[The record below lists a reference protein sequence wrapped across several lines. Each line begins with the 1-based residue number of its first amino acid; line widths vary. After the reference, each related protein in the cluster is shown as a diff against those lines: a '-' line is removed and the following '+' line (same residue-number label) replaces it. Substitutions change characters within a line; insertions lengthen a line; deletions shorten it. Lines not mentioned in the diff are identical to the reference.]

1 MATETQAHVTNHRA
15 LPRSKAL
22 RGPFTPGTDEVCR
35 TRRRASRSMTRARL
49 ISPSSVCTRANADTS
64 IWPPHCPSPASRR
77 RAARARLYAACHGRF
92 PAAEAASGLQFRI
105 SRVVGLV
112 NQLANQAKKREN
124 ETRWQQ
130 KRNASVASH
139 RSAPCGIALRGP
151 FTPGT
156 DEVCRSRRVVSRR
169 VRRALFLSLPAV
181 CTRPKNIT
189 RIRSPRSIFCAIS
202 SRRTSHEYASG
213 MPRAICGGG
222 SSLGIA
228 ASDICPILP
237 FFQSSNADKE

>member
-1 MATETQAHVTNHRA
+1 MPPEPARYAA
-15 LPRSKAL
+15 LGA
-22 RGPFTPGTDEVCR
+22 
-35 TRRRASRSMTRARL
+35 RASRSVPRARL

-92 PAAEAASGLQFRI
+92 PAAEAASGLQFCI

-112 NQLANQAKKREN
+112 NQLANQAKKWEN

-156 DEVCRSRRVVSRR
+156 DEVCRT
-169 VRRALFLSLPAV
+169 RRARKPERAPRPINIPEQRMHTSKCCHKHLAAALPQSGE
-181 CTRPKNIT
+181 P
-189 RIRSPRSIFCAIS
+189 PPCA
-202 SRRTSHEYASG
+202 SRAAICC
-213 MPRAICGGG
+213 MPRVIPGGG
-222 SSLGIA
+222 SSLGLQRA
-228 ASDICPILP
+228 ASAVSLR
-237 FFQSSNADKE
+237 

>member
-1 MATETQAHVTNHRA
+1 MIQHRISRAAASVANHRA
-15 LPRSKAL
+15 APRSKAL
-22 RGPFTPGTDEVCR
+22 RGQFTPGTGKLCR
-35 TRRRASRSMTRARL
+35 TRRLVSRSVPLARL

-124 ETRWQQ
+124 DARWQQ
-130 KRNASVASH
+130 KRHASVASH

-156 DEVCRSRRVVSRR
+156 DEVCRT
-169 VRRALFLSLPAV
+169 RRARKPERAP
-181 CTRPKNIT
+181 RPINIPEQ
-189 RIRSPRSIFCAIS
+189 RMH
-202 SRRTSHEYASG
+202 TSK
-213 MPRAICGGG
+213 C
-222 SSLGIA
+222 
-228 ASDICPILP
+228 
-237 FFQSSNADKE
+237 